1 MYTFIL
7 LAILAYLLGSV
18 PFGYLIPKLKG
29 IDIRTIGSKATSTT
43 NVSRALGWRWAA
55 LSGVLD
61 FLKGVLPTYLAITYL
76 TNPWQIIFVALL
88 PVVGH
93 VFPVWLKF
101 KGGKGA
107 APYFGACTVLVGVK
121 VFIVFFIVWLLLVAI
136 IRIMSLANLVFPII
150 FAAYLFLYAP
160 TPYFIYGF
168 ISIFLIAFALR
179 ENIKRLIAGT
189 EPKIPLKW

>member
-7 LAILAYLLGSV
+7 LLIFAYLLGSI
-18 PFGYLIPKLKG
+18 PFGFLIPKLKG

-76 TNPWQIIFVALL
+76 TNEWQIILVALM
-88 PVVGH
+88 PVLGH
-93 VFPVWLKF
+93 IFPIWLKF

-107 APYFGACTVLVGVK
+107 APYFGACAVLVGLK
-121 VFIVFFIVWLLLVAI
+121 IFIIFFIIWLLLVAI

-150 FAAYLFLYAP
+150 FAVYLFLHAPYA
-160 TPYFIYGF
+160 YFVYGF
-168 ISIFLIAFALR
+168 ISIFVIAFALR
-179 ENIKRLIAGT
+179 ENIKRLMQGV